1 MTLIRPLVVFS
12 VLTLACLS
20 ANGSIIYFNYSN
32 FDAGEAQTIN
42 GTTGS
47 SQLQTTSAIAG
58 DLIVTGSGTP
68 STPGSPLDCTS
79 ADCASLTLTTLG
91 GTTTYNAV
99 THTYNFT
106 GGSPSSLVVSV
117 TPASFS
123 LSPDGSG
130 AFLSTG
136 GETTWDSA
144 TVTNVGGNEWM
155 LNGVLTHNSN
165 SSSMNDLLAKFGV
178 AATPVLPFVYVN
190 VLFNATQGSSGAVP
204 TLTSSQIDS
213 ALVEVSST
221 QLPEPGTL
229 MLLAFG
235 AAGLMLLHH
244 HRERN
249 RLAGMHLVI
258 KIIPVVKTDIEL
270 VRVEPV

>member
-1 MTLIRPLVVFS
+1 
-12 VLTLACLS
+12 
-20 ANGSIIYFNYSN
+20 
-32 FDAGEAQTIN
+32 
-42 GTTGS
+42 
-47 SQLQTTSAIAG
+47 
-58 DLIVTGSGTP
+58 
-68 STPGSPLDCTS
+68 
-79 ADCASLTLTTLG
+79 
-91 GTTTYNAV
+91 
-99 THTYNFT
+99 
-106 GGSPSSLVVSV
+106 
-117 TPASFS
+117 
-123 LSPDGSG
+123 
-130 AFLSTG
+130 
-136 GETTWDSA
+136 
-144 TVTNVGGNEWM
+144 
-155 LNGVLTHNSN
+155 
-165 SSSMNDLLAKFGV
+165 MNDLLAKFGV